1 MKKLIS
7 ILGSTGS
14 IGLTTLH
21 IVDKKKNYFKPFIF
35 SANKNYSLICKQI
48 IKYKPKYFLINNEK
62 TFNKVKKKFGK
73 KKNKVKI
80 IKSYDEITKTNNL
93 SITIAAIPGLDG
105 LNPIVKLIKYSEKI
119 LIANKEAIVCGWN
132 LIKKLA
138 SKNMTKLIPMDS
150 EHYSILKLI
159 ENTKLDEIKKI
170 YITSSGGPFLNYKI
184 HQFKKIKPEDALKHP
199 KWKMG
204 KKISIDSSTLVNK
217 ILELIEAQKLFNIS
231 SKKIDVIIHPNS
243 LIHAVVTFKNGITKM
258 LYHQTTMI
266 VPIANAIFDGNLDIN
281 KFYYPKIKKNNEI
294 ENLIFEKVDSK
305 KFPIIKLKH
314 KVNEYPSTSI
324 IFNAANEVLV
334 DQFLKKKISYQA
346 IIKGLSQILKDRNYR
361 KYAIQSPKTIN
372 QISAIDFWARNKT
385 LSNLAND

>member
-1 MKKLIS
+1 
-7 ILGSTGS
+7 
-14 IGLTTLH
+14 
-21 IVDKKKNYFKPFIF
+21 
-35 SANKNYSLICKQI
+35 
-48 IKYKPKYFLINNEK
+48 
-62 TFNKVKKKFGK
+62 
-73 KKNKVKI
+73 
-80 IKSYDEITKTNNL
+80 
-93 SITIAAIPGLDG
+93 
-105 LNPIVKLIKYSEKI
+105 
-119 LIANKEAIVCGWN
+119 
-132 LIKKLA
+132 
-138 SKNMTKLIPMDS
+138 MTKLIPMDS

>member
-1 MKKLIS
+1 MKKLLIK
-7 ILGSTGS
+7 LKKN
-14 IGLTTLH
+14 L
-21 IVDKKKNYFKPFIF
+21 KKKN
-35 SANKNYSLICKQI
+35 
-48 IKYKPKYFLINNEK
+48 
-62 TFNKVKKKFGK
+62 
-73 KKNKVKI
+73 NKVKI
-80 IKSYDEITKTNNL
+80 IKSYDEIKKTNNL
-93 SITIAAIPGLDG
+93 SITIAAIPGLEG
-105 LNPIVKLIKYSEKI
+105 LNPIVKLIKHSEKI

-132 LIKKLA
+132 LIRKLA
-138 SKNMTKLIPMDS
+138 VKNTTKLIPMDS

-159 ENTKLDEIKKI
+159 ENSKLDEIKKI
-170 YITSSGGPFLNYKI
+170 YITSSGGPFLNYKT

-217 ILELIEAQKLFNIS
+217 LLELIEAQKLFNLS
-231 SKKIDVIIHPNS
+231 SKKFEVIIHPNS

-266 VPIANAIFDGNLDIN
+266 IPIANAIFDGNLDIN
-281 KFYYPKIKKNNEI
+281 KFYYPKINKKNEI
-294 ENLIFEKVDSK
+294 ENLTFKKVDSK

-314 KVNEYPSTSI
+314 KVNEHPSTSI

-372 QISAIDFWARNKT
+372 QISAIDFWARKKT